1 MVLVVVSRVRRFQKI
16 SEPKTR
22 HEKNDITDLPLRA
35 TFTCDTLMTYTA
47 LFKYGVRKQK
57 QRENIAQNKTNFGM
71 LPWFDPTSE
80 RSDGALLVLNRE
92 FKGVR
97 TYLFWPVARE
107 FDIITKLVDLYKFYL
122 YTRYLVRGIYRQSS
136 FILWHHQDI
145 EKSYNLR
152 QFYSYT
158 NIKSFICTKAAMCKT
173 LCMRLIEQI
182 LKILWPF

>member
-1 MVLVVVSRVRRFQKI
+1 
-16 SEPKTR
+16 
-22 HEKNDITDLPLRA
+22 
-35 TFTCDTLMTYTA
+35 MTYTA

-158 NIKSFICTKAAMCKT
+158 NLKSVICTKAAMCKT
-173 LCMRLIEQI
+173 LRTRLSIEQI
-182 LKILWPF
+182 LKTLWPF